1 MTLWQKL
8 LASGLAVLLHLPLFW
23 QFGEGLRHGNSNA
36 VAASQPG
43 ITLKLAGRPTPPPA
57 TAPVPPAAK
66 PAPKPKP
73 ILSPPPETPPRPE
86 QATLLES
93 SENSAE
99 QDESAEQQAVGGQ
112 SMGLGGSSEDGANE
126 DALARYKGIIHNRIQ
141 RLHRYPQQARLRN
154 QQGTV
159 EVTFSVAA
167 DGTIGDYRVTRSSG
181 SALLDRAAERLFRGL
196 TLPAPDP
203 SILSELTVI
212 TVPVAFR
219 LSDM

>member
-1 MTLWQKL
+1 MTPRQKL

-23 QFGEGLRHGNSNA
+23 QFGEGLRHGNSNS
-36 VAASQPG
+36 VAASQSG

-57 TAPVPPAAK
+57 TAPVPPATKA
-66 PAPKPKP
+66 APKPKP
-73 ILSPPPETPPRPE
+73 TLTPPPETTQPPA
-86 QATLLES
+86 QAALQES
-93 SENSAE
+93 SEDSTE
-99 QDESAEQQAVGGQ
+99 GDESAQQQAVGGQ
-112 SMGLGGSSEDGANE
+112 TMGLGGSSEEGVNE

-159 EVTFSVAA
+159 EVTFNVAA
-167 DGTIGDYRVTRSSG
+167 DGTIGDYRITRSSG